1 MKEILKYIQLYTGC
15 NDHTL
20 KRIQVM
26 LEPRLNLEP
35 QIIEKIV
42 HVEKY
47 VKRKPR
53 PSMSL
58 LQWSEQYYKEN
69 NTSFK
74 DISQRRRLQ
83 EIVDVRNAY
92 IKQAYFEGFTPS
104 EIARHLGRNH
114 ATILYIISK

>member
-20 KRIQVM
+20 KRIEVM

-35 QIIEKIV
+35 KIIEKIV
-42 HVEKY
+42 YVEKY

-53 PSMSL
+53 SNKTL
-58 LQWSEQYYKEN
+58 AEWSDQYYQEN

-74 DISQRRRLQ
+74 YISQRRRLQ
-83 EIVDVRNAY
+83 EIVDNRNIY
-92 IKQAYFEGFTPS
+92 IKQAFFEGYTPT
-104 EIARHLGRNH
+104 EIARYLNRNH
-114 ATILYIISK
+114 STILHTISK

>member
-15 NDHTL
+15 NDHAL
-20 KRIQVM
+20 KRIEAM

-74 DISQRRRLQ
+74 EISQRRRLQ
-83 EIVDVRNAY
+83 EILDVRNAY

-114 ATILYIISK
+114 STILYIISK

>member
-1 MKEILKYIQLYTGC
+1 MKEILNYIKLYTGC

-42 HVEKY
+42 HVEKF

-53 PSMSL
+53 PKMTL
-58 LQWSEQYYKEN
+58 VEWSNKYYQET
-69 NTSFK
+69 NTSYES
-74 DISQRRRLQ
+74 ISQKRRMQ
-83 EIVDVRNAY
+83 EIVDARDTYV
-92 IKQAYFEGFTPS
+92 KQAYFEGFTPS
-104 EIARHLGRNH
+104 EIGRYLKRNH
-114 ATILYIISK
+114 ATILHTIGK